1 LSVAELNFGVK
12 GPVFTIAGLIL
23 SGASNILSSP
33 KLASLVSTLYAGGNL
48 GGPLAFGYVGNGIGF
63 GIFNDSDVLLATTS
77 PGSVSLQSTERVVL
91 AGGYAFRIPLAPLN
105 GALDVGMLLKGF
117 VKGTVTVAG
126 TILAIDSLLT
136 SFNPGTFLANPL
148 DITSGIGVDAGLRLS
163 MWDNVLALG
172 LTATNLYTPGVVNH
186 YASVSSFLS
195 GAATTAPT
203 DTVVA
208 PINFSFGAEYTP
220 PLGNLSRYIS
230 EINLFLDYRNF
241 LDFLLYPATAENIV
255 LKFSL
260 GAQIR
265 ILQIVSL
272 RAGFARGLPAFG
284 LGLDLTAFTLNAA
297 VYGDEL
303 STEPGL
309 KSVYN
314 VLIGFDFS
322 F

>member
-1 LSVAELNFGVK
+1 
-12 GPVFTIAGLIL
+12 
-23 SGASNILSSP
+23 
-33 KLASLVSTLYAGGNL
+33 
-48 GGPLAFGYVGNGIGF
+48 
-63 GIFNDSDVLLATTS
+63 
-77 PGSVSLQSTERVVL
+77 
-91 AGGYAFRIPLAPLN
+91 
-105 GALDVGMLLKGF
+105 
-117 VKGTVTVAG
+117 
-126 TILAIDSLLT
+126 
-136 SFNPGTFLANPL
+136 
-148 DITSGIGVDAGLRLS
+148 

-230 EINLFLDYRNF
+230 EINLFFDYRNF